1 MSISV
6 RTRCAARGFSMVELL
21 VTIVLAGI
29 IFAAMVPLFASAL
42 KKSAADNNRVL
53 ATNLAQER
61 LEKVRLLRFADIT
74 ATNLNSATIGPNWF
88 TTTETPVGGKTYTI
102 NSAVDT
108 DDPNAPYK
116 AVIVDVTWSETTSAG
131 VTAPHTTTMKTLV
144 KNPAETIETT
154 TTGGGGGTPGGNGPF
169 TVTVSFKYWDDVDG
183 SGQGV
188 SIIRQVPTPVATLSP
203 AKLRPTSSNH
213 TVQWTGIPGG
223 TDITYVVQ
231 CIGDHGTM
239 TTPPFHLL
247 SDITAGA
254 PLKFDTDPGN

>member
-1 MSISV
+1 
-6 RTRCAARGFSMVELL
+6 MVELL
-21 VTIVLAGI
+21 VTVLLAGI
-29 IFAAMVPLFASAL
+29 IFAAMVPMFAGAL
-42 KKSAADNNRVL
+42 KKSAADNNRVT
-53 ATNLAQER
+53 ATNIAQDR
-61 LEKVRLLRFADIT
+61 IEKVRLLNYADIT
-74 ATNLNSATIGPNWF
+74 TGNLNTMATDLNTFGPHWF
-88 TTTETPVGGKTYTI
+88 DISPPPVGGKTYTI